1 MSQFERNGNVW
12 GGGDFIMV
20 LLSCGLWAG
29 LKVLFNRIRNPWRC
43 VTCGAT
49 ISALSTPVTVLAG
62 GGSLLAAILLFGAV
76 GRACLGSDSRSGAN
90 MAGPTPAVSSEPA
103 ARPPADINAAE
114 ADRAAPKQEPT
125 VSELEAQADAAEK
138 KRQKSIKRHFP
149 EKKNAF
155 MGCIEEKGG
164 AHIRS
169 GFRFASEVSIAYQ
182 IELGPALA
190 QRFLAYIDR
199 ASSCS
204 AFTESAMERA
214 LVPALPHLQN
224 ARQLVT
230 LIATAADLAAMGGDN
245 SSRNFAAKV
254 QTLVNLID

>member
-1 MSQFERNGNVW
+1 MP
-12 GGGDFIMV
+12 
-20 LLSCGLWAG
+20 AT
-29 LKVLFNRIRNPWRC
+29 NRQRVYNARRTMTKRASSLTLVIC
-43 VTCGAT
+43 AV
-49 ISALSTPVTVLAG
+49 AL
-62 GGSLLAAILLFGAV
+62 
-76 GRACLGSDSRSGAN
+76 LGSRS
-90 MAGPTPAVSSEPA
+90 
-103 ARPPADINAAE
+103 NAAE

-169 GFRFASEVSIAYQ
+169 GFRFVGEVSIAYQ

-214 LVPALPHLQN
+214 LIPALPHLQN

-230 LIATAADLAAMGGDN
+230 LIATAADLAARDGDN
-245 SSRNFAAKV
+245 SSRSFAAKV
-254 QTLVNLID
+254 QTLVNLFD

>member
-1 MSQFERNGNVW
+1 MTKRASSLTLV
-12 GGGDFIMV
+12 ICAV
-20 LLSCGLWAG
+20 
-29 LKVLFNRIRNPWRC
+29 
-43 VTCGAT
+43 
-49 ISALSTPVTVLAG
+49 AL
-62 GGSLLAAILLFGAV
+62 
-76 GRACLGSDSRSGAN
+76 LGSRS
-90 MAGPTPAVSSEPA
+90 
-103 ARPPADINAAE
+103 NAAG
-114 ADRAAPKQEPT
+114 ADTAAPKQEST

-149 EKKNAF
+149 EKRNAF

-169 GFRFASEVSIAYQ
+169 GFRFVGEVSIAYQ

-214 LVPALPHLQN
+214 LIPALPHLHLQN

-230 LIATAADLAAMGGDN
+230 LIATAADLAAVDGDN

-254 QTLVNLID
+254 QTLVNLFD